1 MIHAIAPGK
10 INWTLEVLG
19 RRRDDYHE
27 VRSIMQTIELHDE
40 LTFEPAD
47 SLSLEV
53 SGPHKPTDDDDDD
66 DLVLQAARLR
76 RERDRDSSGV
86 QIRLDKRLPVAAGL
100 GGGSSDAAATLRVLN
115 EMWQARLGQHGL
127 TRLAGG
133 LGSDVAFFLQGG
145 TALAGGRG
153 EVIRALPDAPPAWLV
168 LLVPGLSVTEKTRR
182 LYEALTPADFTDG
195 SRTKALADH
204 ISVGG
209 CVEDAHLYNA
219 FDRVAYEVFEGLTV
233 FRDWLLEAGA
243 PSVHVCGAGPSLFAL
258 ASGEPESL
266 AIRARLNRA
275 RRGERV
281 HVVRTVT
288 AAEATLAWSD
298 P

>member
-1 MIHAIAPGK
+1 VIHAIAPGK

-19 RRRDDYHE
+19 KRPDDYHE
-27 VRSIMQTIELHDE
+27 VRTVIQTIELHDE
-40 LTFEPAD
+40 LTFTTAD
-47 SLSLEV
+47 RMSLSV
-53 SGPHKPTDDDDDD
+53 TGPHIATDE
-66 DLVLQAARLR
+66 DLILQAVRLR
-76 RERDRDSSGV
+76 RERDREPGGISIS
-86 QIRLDKRLPVAAGL
+86 LDKRLPVAAGL

-115 EMWQARLGQHGL
+115 EMWEARLGQHGL
-127 TRLAGG
+127 ARLAAR
-133 LGSDVAFFLQGG
+133 LGSDVPFFLRGG

-153 EVIRALPDAPPAWLV
+153 EVTSPLPDAPMTWLV
-168 LLVPGLSVTEKTRR
+168 LLVPALALPNKTRTM
-182 LYEALTPADFTDG
+182 YEALTPGDFTDG

-204 ISVGG
+204 ISGG
-209 CVEDAHLYNA
+209 GRIEGERLYNA
-219 FDRVAYEVFEGLTV
+219 FDRAAYEVFEGLAV

-258 ASGEPESL
+258 ASGEPEAL

-288 AAEATLAWSD
+288 AAESTLTWTTDS
-298 P
+298 